1 MSTTTRKRNNLQI
14 IQAFVII
21 VLVLWNGYLLF
32 NDTSKNTGI
41 SIQQLTDSLAVH
53 DNIKDAQLAEL
64 RARYTQD
71 SIEII
76 NLRNKIDN
84 IPVQIK
90 EVNSK
95 YNDKRNHINTLPID
109 SQLQFFSDWLSK
121 ETSNR

>member
-21 VLVLWNGYLLF
+21 VLVLWNGYLIF
-32 NDTSKNTGI
+32 KDTLENTGI
-41 SIQQLTDSLAVH
+41 SIQQLTDSLAAH
-53 DNIKDAQLAEL
+53 DNIRDAQLIEL
-64 RARYTQD
+64 KTQYTQD

-95 YNDKRNHINTLPID
+95 YNDKRNLINTLPID

>member
-21 VLVLWNGYLLF
+21 VLVLWNGYLIF
-32 NDTSKNTGI
+32 KDTPKNTGI
-41 SIQQLTDSLAVH
+41 SIQQLTDSLVAH
-53 DNIKDAQLAEL
+53 DNIRDAQLIEL
-64 RARYTQD
+64 KAQYTQD

-76 NLRNKIDN
+76 NLRNKVDN